1 MRLVGAS
8 FEGRSSRLTDSDF
21 AAVLREAVALLRGE
35 DLTPDDSDD
44 RRERVLAGFRW
55 ILVDDYQDI
64 GQDQYELISALA
76 GRTLADDERKL
87 GLLAV
92 GDDDQNIYAFAGA
105 SVEFIRRFE
114 EDYRARPL
122 YLTDNYRSS
131 RHIIEAANA
140 VIERSSERMKE
151 EHPIR
156 VNRARSKE
164 PWGGE
169 WSMQDPVGQG
179 RVQILPAGETPIMQ
193 AQVMLAELQRVAN
206 LATNWSW
213 SNCAVIAREWRYL
226 NPIRSLCELEGIPV
240 QMANEDVSS
249 TWWLRE
255 TQRYSS
261 GYKNATRRRFATMT
275 SPSGSVA
282 NAPTS
287 GRN

>member
-8 FEGRSSRLTDSDF
+8 FEGRSNRLTDSDF

-35 DLTPDDSDD
+35 GLTPDDSDD
-44 RRERVLAGFRW
+44 RRERV
-55 ILVDDYQDI
+55 
-64 GQDQYELISALA
+64 
-76 GRTLADDERKL
+76 LADDERKL

-92 GDDDQNIYAFAGA
+92 GDDDQNIYAFAEA

-114 EDYRARPL
+114 EDYKARPL
-122 YLTDNYRSS
+122 YLTANYRSS

-156 VNRARSKE
+156 VNRAHSKE

-179 RVQILPAGETPIMQ
+179 RVQILTAGETPIMQ
-193 AQVMLAELQRVAN
+193 AQVVMAELQRLAN
-206 LATNWSW
+206 QATHWSW
-213 SNCAVIAREWRYL
+213 SNCGVIAREWRYL
-226 NPIRSLCELEGIPV
+226 NQIRSLCELEGIPV

-249 TWWLRE
+249 TWLLRE
-255 TQRYSS
+255 TQSLLKWLQERDTASVRYNDIAEWLSS
-261 GYKNATRRRFATMT
+261 QRSNEWTELIGQAAAEFELEVGDRD
-275 SPSGSVA
+275 
-282 NAPTS
+282 APVDHF
-287 GRN
+287 REWLAE